1 MTHLQVLIVA
11 TVTWIAWIPAASLQ
25 RLARGESGSASIFPV
40 IPVAPLTA
48 WGLAYV
54 LPSGGAAVVGVVH
67 LGLLV
72 LMLFSIAKSKRAL
85 KSKGS

>member
-11 TVTWIAWIPAASLQ
+11 TVTWIAWVPAASLQ
-25 RLARGESGSASIFPV
+25 GLARGDSGSISIFPV
-40 IPVAPLTA
+40 VPVAPLAA

-54 LPSGGAAVVGVVH
+54 LPLGGAAVVGIAH

-72 LMLFSIAKSKRAL
+72 LMLFSIAKSKRIL
-85 KSKGS
+85 RSRGG